1 MKRYS
6 KLEARNTFDLV
17 KEQIK
22 HQDYFFYM
30 RSKVQQE
37 YHPNNISNFTKDC
50 YKYAY
55 QIQDMASLVSSNE
68 ISNFLSD
75 ISFKLRNDKSDRI
88 TREELD
94 LIKKFIHDS
103 KNAYTKSKYI
113 PLDEISSET

>member
-6 KLEARNTFDLV
+6 KLEARNTFEVV

-37 YHPNNISNFTKDC
+37 YHPDNIRHFTKEC

-55 QIQDMASLVSSNE
+55 QIQDMASLVSSSE

-75 ISFKLRNDKSDRI
+75 IAFKLRNDKSDHI
-88 TREELD
+88 TRDELD
-94 LIKKFIHDS
+94 LIKKFISDS
-103 KNAYTKSKYI
+103 KTEYKKSKYI
-113 PLDEISSET
+113 PLDKVISEE